1 MAPSGEASAPS
12 AQPGTQPKPGAFAAV
27 GADLSAN
34 LDRQLEQVE
43 QLLYD
48 AVRQT
53 DRLADESSRYLLSAG
68 GKRVRPSL
76 VLLAAQWAAQLSPEA
91 NAESFDVVKAGAV
104 VELTHLATLY
114 HDDVM
119 DEAPVRRGAP
129 AAHQVW
135 NNSVAILTGDVL
147 LARASSLCSEL
158 GARAVLLQSETFE
171 RLVLGQLSEYTGPE
185 DGADAVEHHIRV
197 LSDKTGSLI
206 AACGEFAVLAAGG
219 SAELVEPLRQYGEN
233 VGVAF
238 QLADDII
245 DLASEEDESG
255 KTPGTDLR
263 EGVPT
268 MPTLLI
274 RREAAAG
281 DAEAQRIVDLLNADL
296 SSDEALEAARTALVA
311 HPVMEDARAEARR
324 WSARAVEALRD
335 LPDGPIKAAFELFA
349 AGVVNRVG

>member
-1 MAPSGEASAPS
+1 MAPSGEASAHT
-12 AQPGTQPKPGAFAAV
+12 AQQGTQLKPGAFAAV
-27 GADLSAN
+27 GSELGADLS
-34 LDRQLEQVE
+34 RQLQQVE
-43 QLLYD
+43 ELLYS

-53 DRLADESSRYLLSAG
+53 DRLADEASRYLLSAG

-76 VLLAAQWAAQLSPEA
+76 VLLSAHLAAQLDPTA
-91 NAESFDVVKAGAV
+91 DADADAVAKAGAI

-129 AAHQVW
+129 AAHHVW

-147 LARASSLCSEL
+147 LARASTLCAQL
-158 GARAVLLQSETFE
+158 GPRAVNLQAETFE

-185 DGADAVEHHIRV
+185 DSADPIEHHIRV

-206 AACGEFAVLAAGG
+206 AACGEFAVIASGG
-219 SAELVEPLRQYGEN
+219 PDDLIEPLRAYGEN

-245 DLASEEDESG
+245 DLASDARESG

-274 RREAAAG
+274 RRAAHGG
-281 DAEAQRIVDLLNADL
+281 DAEAQRIVELLDADL
-296 SSDEALEAARTALVA
+296 SSDEALEAARSALVA
-311 HPVMEDARAEARR
+311 HPVMDDARAEARR
-324 WSARAVEALRD
+324 WSDRAVEALRE
-335 LPDGPIKAAFELFA
+335 LPEGDVKTALELFA